1 MNSRFVLNKFF
12 FNKKN
17 ALRTIAFATTS
28 IGIYKYKKNS
38 FQAKEEKQEIIV
50 LGTG

>member
-12 FNKKN
+12 TKKN
-17 ALRTIAFATTS
+17 TLRTDLFTTTS

-38 FQAKEEKQEIIV
+38 FQAKEEKQEIVV